1 MTTQDREGRQASA
14 IATYAVTPPPVNPYP
29 RITGFGAYA
38 RDPLLVSNV
47 VVGCFNNAVAN
58 NARIDLRQIGCRPLS
73 VGGTDRPRY
82 FSQLSIENP
91 IAEALSY
98 DWTYTAHFPN
108 PSFAPRVVTA
118 RTAAPSYDMSP
129 IIFGARDT
137 AYLCTVDVRV
147 NAPEASRSKTQ
158 RVWSGQCFNIEDAP
172 R

>member
-1 MTTQDREGRQASA
+1 MTRDGPGLVTITFNRPRHAVPRGWAGR
-14 IATYAVTPPPVNPYP
+14 
-29 RITGFGAYA
+29 
-38 RDPLLVSNV
+38 V
-47 VVGCFNNAVAN
+47 VVN
-58 NARIDLRQIGCRPLS
+58 NARIDLRQVGCRPLS

-91 IAEALSY
+91 NAEALSY
-98 DWTYTAHFPN
+98 DWTYTAYYPN
-108 PSFAPRVVTA
+108 PIFAPRTVTA

-147 NAPEASRSKTQ
+147 NAPDASRSKTQ